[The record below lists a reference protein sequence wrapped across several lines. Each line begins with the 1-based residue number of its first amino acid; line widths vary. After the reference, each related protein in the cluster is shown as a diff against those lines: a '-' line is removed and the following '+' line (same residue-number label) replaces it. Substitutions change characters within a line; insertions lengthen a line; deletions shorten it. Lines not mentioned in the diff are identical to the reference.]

1 MKYFF
6 FLILKKFILYG
17 KLDIEIGND
26 PVKSIVGQLDG
37 PNIHIQIL
45 NLKHLFL
52 IVRSPELSFGE
63 LYMNKELKIKKG
75 NLEDLMKFLMLNY
88 NSWQSTNFGKIRKYL
103 NDLKNFFSTFNPIK
117 KAKRNAAHHYDLND
131 DLFESF
137 LDKRRQY
144 SCGYFH
150 SKNESLEDAQ
160 INKVSRLVAKLQINK
175 GNTVLD
181 IGCGWG
187 GLGLSIY
194 NCNPSTRITGI
205 TLSEK
210 QHIYFNQLIKKNKLT
225 GKVECLLKDYRELD
239 NEYDRI
245 VSVGMLEH
253 VGHHN
258 FEKFFQFIE
267 NHLKPKGVAV
277 IHSIGRYG
285 LPAHTN
291 PWLEKYIFPG
301 GYLPTFSQMT
311 HAIEKTS
318 LKITDIEVMRLHYAE
333 TLKKWREK
341 FFKNKS
347 FLPKTYDEKFSRM
360 WEFYLLASEYFFR
373 SGGGMV
379 FQYKLAKDQ
388 ELVPLD
394 RKYISSLEKRY
405 SKLLKQK
412 EFTYILN

>member
-379 FQYKLAKDQ
+379 FQFQLAKDQ
-388 ELVPLD
+388 AVVPLD
-394 RKYISSLEKRY
+394 RKYISSLEKKY
-405 SKLLKQK
+405 TKLLKQK

>member
-144 SCGYFH
+144 SCGFFY

-285 LPAHTN
+285 LPTHTN

-379 FQYKLAKDQ
+379 FQFQLAKDQ
-388 ELVPLD
+388 EVVPLD
-394 RKYISSLEKRY
+394 RKYISSLEKKY

-412 EFTYILN
+412 EFTYIL

>member
-103 NDLKNFFSTFNPIK
+103 NDLKKFFSTFNPIK

-144 SCGYFH
+144 SCGFFY

-379 FQYKLAKDQ
+379 FQFQLAKDQ
-388 ELVPLD
+388 EVVPLD
-394 RKYISSLEKRY
+394 RKYISSLEKKY

-412 EFTYILN
+412 EFTYIL

>member
-1 MKYFF
+1 MKYIFF
-6 FLILKKFILYG
+6 FILKKFILYG
-17 KLDIEIGND
+17 KLEIEIGND
-26 PVKSIVGQLDG
+26 PVKSLVGQLDG
-37 PNIHIQIL
+37 PHIHIKIL

-144 SCGYFH
+144 SCGFFY

-210 QHIYFNQLIKKNKLT
+210 QHMYFNQLIKKNKLT
-225 GKVECLLKDYRELD
+225 GKVKCLLKDYRELD
-239 NEYDRI
+239 NKYDRI

-253 VGHHN
+253 VGYHN
-258 FEKFFQFIE
+258 FEKFYQYIE

-285 LPAHTN
+285 LPTHTN

-301 GYLPTFSQMT
+301 GYIPTFSQMT
-311 HAIEKTS
+311 NAIEKTS

-360 WEFYLLASEYFFR
+360 WEFYLLGSEYFFR

-379 FQYKLAKDQ
+379 FQYQLAKDQ
-388 ELVPLD
+388 EVVPFD
-394 RKYISSLEKRY
+394 RKYISSMEKKY
-405 SKLLKQK
+405 TKLIKQK
-412 EFTYILN
+412 EITYILS

>member
-63 LYMNKELKIKKG
+63 LYMNKELQIKKG

-117 KAKRNAAHHYDLND
+117 KAKRNVAHHYDLND

-379 FQYKLAKDQ
+379 FQFQLAKDQ
-388 ELVPLD
+388 EVVPLD
-394 RKYISSLEKRY
+394 RKYISSLEKKY

-412 EFTYILN
+412 EFTYIL

>member
-117 KAKRNAAHHYDLND
+117 KAKKNVAHHYDLND

-144 SCGYFH
+144 SCGFFY

-225 GKVECLLKDYRELD
+225 GKVDCLLKDYRELD

-379 FQYKLAKDQ
+379 FQFQLAKDQ
-388 ELVPLD
+388 EVVPLD
-394 RKYISSLEKRY
+394 RKYISSLEKKY

-412 EFTYILN
+412 EFTYIL

>member
-144 SCGYFH
+144 SCGFFY

-285 LPAHTN
+285 LPTHTN

-301 GYLPTFSQMT
+301 GYIPTFSQMT
-311 HAIEKTS
+311 NAIEKTS

-360 WEFYLLASEYFFR
+360 WEFYLLGSEYFFR

-379 FQYKLAKDQ
+379 FQYQLAKDQ
-388 ELVPLD
+388 EVVPLD
-394 RKYISSLEKRY
+394 RKYICSREKKY
-405 SKLLKQK
+405 TKLIKQK
-412 EFTYILN
+412 EITYILS

>member
-37 PNIHIQIL
+37 PNIHIQIP

-144 SCGYFH
+144 SCGFFY

-379 FQYKLAKDQ
+379 FQFQLAKDQ
-388 ELVPLD
+388 EVVPLD
-394 RKYISSLEKRY
+394 RKYISSLEKKY

-412 EFTYILN
+412 EFTYIL

>member
-1 MKYFF
+1 MKNFF

-117 KAKRNAAHHYDLND
+117 KAKRNVAHHYDLND

-144 SCGYFH
+144 SCGFFY

-379 FQYKLAKDQ
+379 FQFQLAKDQ
-388 ELVPLD
+388 EVVPLD
-394 RKYISSLEKRY
+394 RKYISSLEKKY

-412 EFTYILN
+412 EFTYIL

>member
-144 SCGYFH
+144 SCGFFY

-379 FQYKLAKDQ
+379 FQFQLAKDQ
-388 ELVPLD
+388 EVVPLD
-394 RKYISSLEKRY
+394 RKYISSLEQKY

>member
-144 SCGYFH
+144 SCGFFY

-301 GYLPTFSQMT
+301 GYIPTFSQMT
-311 HAIEKTS
+311 NAIEKTS

-379 FQYKLAKDQ
+379 FQFQLAKDQ
-388 ELVPLD
+388 EVVPLD
-394 RKYISSLEKRY
+394 RKYISSLEKKY

>member
-144 SCGYFH
+144 SCGFFY

-225 GKVECLLKDYRELD
+225 GKVKCLLKDYRELD

-379 FQYKLAKDQ
+379 FQFQLAKDQ
-388 ELVPLD
+388 EVVPLD
-394 RKYISSLEKRY
+394 RKYISSLEKKY

-412 EFTYILN
+412 EFTYIL

>member
-144 SCGYFH
+144 SCGFFY

-301 GYLPTFSQMT
+301 GYIPTFSQMT

-379 FQYKLAKDQ
+379 FQFQLAKDQ
-388 ELVPLD
+388 EVVPLD
-394 RKYISSLEKRY
+394 RKYISSLEKKY

-412 EFTYILN
+412 EFTYIL

>member
-1 MKYFF
+1 MKYIFF
-6 FLILKKFILYG
+6 FILKKFILYG
-17 KLDIEIGND
+17 KLEIEIGND
-26 PVKSIVGQLDG
+26 PVKSLVGQLDG
-37 PNIHIQIL
+37 PHIHIKIL

-144 SCGYFH
+144 SCGFFY

-379 FQYKLAKDQ
+379 FQFQLAKDQ
-388 ELVPLD
+388 EVVPLD
-394 RKYISSLEKRY
+394 RKYISSLEKKY

>member
-144 SCGYFH
+144 SCGFFY

-285 LPAHTN
+285 LPTHTN

-379 FQYKLAKDQ
+379 FQFQLAKDQ
-388 ELVPLD
+388 EVVPLD
-394 RKYISSLEKRY
+394 RKYISSLEKKY

-412 EFTYILN
+412 EFSYILN

>member
-144 SCGYFH
+144 SCGYFY

-379 FQYKLAKDQ
+379 FQFQLAKDQ
-388 ELVPLD
+388 EVVPLD
-394 RKYISSLEKRY
+394 RKYISSLEKKY

>member
-144 SCGYFH
+144 SCGFFY

-210 QHIYFNQLIKKNKLT
+210 QHIYFNQLINKNKLT

-379 FQYKLAKDQ
+379 FQFQLAKDQ
-388 ELVPLD
+388 EVVPLD
-394 RKYISSLEKRY
+394 RKYISSLEKKY

>member
-144 SCGYFH
+144 SCGFFY

-175 GNTVLD
+175 GNSVLD

-210 QHIYFNQLIKKNKLT
+210 QHMYFNQLIKKNKLT
-225 GKVECLLKDYRELD
+225 GKVKCLLKDYRELD
-239 NEYDRI
+239 NKYDRI

-311 HAIEKTS
+311 NAIEKTS

-360 WEFYLLASEYFFR
+360 WEFYLLGSEYFFR

-379 FQYKLAKDQ
+379 FQYQLAKDQ
-388 ELVPLD
+388 EVVPFD
-394 RKYISSLEKRY
+394 RKYISSMEKKY
-405 SKLLKQK
+405 TKLIKQK
-412 EFTYILN
+412 ENTYILS

>member
-117 KAKRNAAHHYDLND
+117 KAKRNVAHHYDLND

-144 SCGYFH
+144 SCGFFY

-205 TLSEK
+205 TLSKK

-239 NEYDRI
+239 NKYDRI

-258 FEKFFQFIE
+258 FEKFFKFIE

-285 LPAHTN
+285 LPTHTN

-311 HAIEKTS
+311 NAIEKTS

-379 FQYKLAKDQ
+379 FQYQLAKDQ
-388 ELVPLD
+388 EVVPLD
-394 RKYISSLEKRY
+394 RKYISSMEKKY

>member
-144 SCGYFH
+144 SCGFFY

-347 FLPKTYDEKFSRM
+347 FLPKTYDEKFFRM

-379 FQYKLAKDQ
+379 FQFQLAKDQ
-388 ELVPLD
+388 EVVPLD
-394 RKYISSLEKRY
+394 RKYISSLEKKY

-412 EFTYILN
+412 EFTYIL

>member
-1 MKYFF
+1 MKYIFF
-6 FLILKKFILYG
+6 FILKKFILYG
-17 KLDIEIGND
+17 KLEIEIGND
-26 PVKSIVGQLDG
+26 PVKSLVGQLDG
-37 PNIHIQIL
+37 PHIHIKIL

-117 KAKRNAAHHYDLND
+117 KAKRNVAHHYDLND
-131 DLFESF
+131 DLFEIF

-379 FQYKLAKDQ
+379 FQFQLAKDQ
-388 ELVPLD
+388 EVVPLD
-394 RKYISSLEKRY
+394 RKYISSLEKKY

-412 EFTYILN
+412 EFTYIL

>member
-144 SCGYFH
+144 SCGFFY
-150 SKNESLEDAQ
+150 SKNDSLEDAQ

-379 FQYKLAKDQ
+379 FQFQLAKDQ
-388 ELVPLD
+388 EVVPLD
-394 RKYISSLEKRY
+394 RKYISSLEKKY

>member
-144 SCGYFH
+144 SCGFFY

-379 FQYKLAKDQ
+379 FQFQLAKDQ
-388 ELVPLD
+388 EVVPLD
-394 RKYISSLEKRY
+394 RKYISSLEKKY

-412 EFTYILN
+412 EFTYIL

>member
-144 SCGYFH
+144 SCGFFY

-341 FFKNKS
+341 FFRNKS

-379 FQYKLAKDQ
+379 FQYQLAKDQ
-388 ELVPLD
+388 EVVPLD
-394 RKYISSLEKRY
+394 RKYISSMEKKY

>member
-6 FLILKKFILYG
+6 FLILEKFILYG
-17 KLDIEIGND
+17 KLDIEIGD
-26 PVKSIVGQLDG
+26 EPVKSLVGQLDG
-37 PNIHIQIL
+37 PHIHIKIL

-63 LYMNKELKIKKG
+63 LYMNNELKIKKG
-75 NLEDLMKFLMLNY
+75 NLEDLIKFLMLNY
-88 NSWQSTNFGKIRKYL
+88 NSWQVTNFGKVRRYL
-103 NDLKNFFSTFNPIK
+103 NNLKNFFSTFNPIR
-117 KAKRNAAHHYDLND
+117 KAKRNVAHHYDLND

-160 INKVSRLVAKLQINK
+160 INKVSRLIAKLQINR
-175 GNTVLD
+175 GNTILD

-194 NCNPSTRITGI
+194 NCIPSTRITGI

-210 QHIYFNQLIKKNKLT
+210 QHMYFNQLIKKNKLT

-239 NEYDRI
+239 NKYDRI

-253 VGHHN
+253 VGYHN
-258 FEKFFQFIE
+258 FEKFYQYIE

-285 LPAHTN
+285 LPTHTN

-301 GYLPTFSQMT
+301 GYIPTFSQMT
-311 HAIEKTS
+311 NAIENTS

-379 FQYKLAKDQ
+379 FQFQLAKDQ
-388 ELVPLD
+388 EVVPLD
-394 RKYISSLEKRY
+394 RKYISSLEKKY

-412 EFTYILN
+412 EFTYIL

>member
-26 PVKSIVGQLDG
+26 PVRSIVGQLDG

-144 SCGYFH
+144 SCGFFY

-205 TLSEK
+205 TLSNK

-245 VSVGMLEH
+245 VSVGMWEH

-311 HAIEKTS
+311 NAIEKTS

-379 FQYKLAKDQ
+379 FQFQLAKDQ
-388 ELVPLD
+388 EVVPLD
-394 RKYISSLEKRY
+394 RKYISSLEKKY

-412 EFTYILN
+412 EFTYIL

>member
-37 PNIHIQIL
+37 PNIHIQII

-144 SCGYFH
+144 SCGFFY

-379 FQYKLAKDQ
+379 FQFQLAKDQ
-388 ELVPLD
+388 EVVPLD
-394 RKYISSLEKRY
+394 RKYISSLEKKY

-412 EFTYILN
+412 EFTYIL

>member
-26 PVKSIVGQLDG
+26 PVKSIVGLLDG

-144 SCGYFH
+144 SCGFFY

-285 LPAHTN
+285 LPTHTN

-379 FQYKLAKDQ
+379 FQFQLAKDQ
-388 ELVPLD
+388 EVVPLD
-394 RKYISSLEKRY
+394 RKYISSLEKKY

-412 EFTYILN
+412 EFTYIL

>member
-144 SCGYFH
+144 SCGFFY

-160 INKVSRLVAKLQINK
+160 INKVSRLVAILQINK

-379 FQYKLAKDQ
+379 FQYQLAKDQ
-388 ELVPLD
+388 EVVPLD
-394 RKYISSLEKRY
+394 RKYISSLEKKY

-412 EFTYILN
+412 EFTYIL

>member
-267 NHLKPKGVAV
+267 NHLKPKGVAG

-379 FQYKLAKDQ
+379 FQFQLAKDQ
-388 ELVPLD
+388 EVVPLD
-394 RKYISSLEKRY
+394 RKYISSLEKKY

-412 EFTYILN
+412 EFTYIL

>member
-137 LDKRRQY
+137 LDKKRQY

-379 FQYKLAKDQ
+379 FQFQLAKDQ
-388 ELVPLD
+388 EVVPLD
-394 RKYISSLEKRY
+394 RKYISSLEKKY

-412 EFTYILN
+412 EFTYIL

>member
-144 SCGYFH
+144 SCGFFY

-379 FQYKLAKDQ
+379 FQFQLAKDQ
-388 ELVPLD
+388 EVVPLD
-394 RKYISSLEKRY
+394 RKYISSLEKKY
-405 SKLLKQK
+405 SKLLKKK
-412 EFTYILN
+412 EFTYIL

>member
-6 FLILKKFILYG
+6 FLILKKFNLYG

-144 SCGYFH
+144 SCGFFY

-379 FQYKLAKDQ
+379 FQFQLAKDQ
-388 ELVPLD
+388 EVVPLD
-394 RKYISSLEKRY
+394 RKYISSLEKKY

>member
-26 PVKSIVGQLDG
+26 PVKSIVGLLDG

-144 SCGYFH
+144 SCGFFY

-379 FQYKLAKDQ
+379 FQFQLAKDQ
-388 ELVPLD
+388 EVVPLD
-394 RKYISSLEKRY
+394 RKYISSLEKKY

-412 EFTYILN
+412 EFTYIL

>member
-144 SCGYFH
+144 SCGFFY

-160 INKVSRLVAKLQINK
+160 INKVSRLVAKLQINR
-175 GNTVLD
+175 GNTILD

-379 FQYKLAKDQ
+379 FQFQLAKDQ
-388 ELVPLD
+388 EVVPLD
-394 RKYISSLEKRY
+394 RKYISSLEKKY

-412 EFTYILN
+412 EFTYIL

>member
-88 NSWQSTNFGKIRKYL
+88 NSWQSTNFGKIRQYL

-144 SCGYFH
+144 SCGFFY

-379 FQYKLAKDQ
+379 FQFQLAKDQ
-388 ELVPLD
+388 EVVPLD
-394 RKYISSLEKRY
+394 RKYISSLEKKY

-412 EFTYILN
+412 EFTYIL

>member
-144 SCGYFH
+144 SCGFFY

-379 FQYKLAKDQ
+379 FQYQLAKDQ
-388 ELVPLD
+388 EVVPLD
-394 RKYISSLEKRY
+394 RKYISSLEKKY
-405 SKLLKQK
+405 TKLLKQK